1 MIECLRHYTAIE
13 DEGLSVEEK
22 KKPAVG
28 QEFVHCKLSGEF
40 FFEARIC
47 KCSFLGKMSQF
58 HFRKKKNKKKQTK
71 KNVFLNLDLFVSEAG
86 FELELSRFP

>member
-40 FFEARIC
+40 FFEAHIC

-58 HFRKKKNKKKQTK
+58 HFRKKRKRKNKQ
-71 KNVFLNLDLFVSEAG
+71 KNVFFNLDLFVSETG
-86 FELELSRFP
+86 FELELSRFL

>member
-40 FFEARIC
+40 FEAHIC

-58 HFRKKKNKKKQTK
+58 HFRKKKKKKQTK
-71 KNVFLNLDLFVSEAG
+71 KMFFLNLDLFVSETG
-86 FELELSRFP
+86 FELELSRFL